1 MKNYSKKF
9 HILPLLC
16 AVLMLTAAVLVPAGE
31 THAAAYQEWGH
42 KLPNGGDELDYPSPS
57 TGRTKIWGYTSGGA
71 AGNTVVNGTLNLT
84 SGATRYATAYV
95 NTNLSTNV
103 SFNVNCDI
111 YTSGNAWLAGSNNRQ
126 TLHTG
131 GTGADATAYYTGL
144 TASFARG
151 SHKVST
157 HSYGEFIGHTAGRF

>member
-1 MKNYSKKF
+1 MKNYSKKL

-42 KLPNGGDELDYPSPS
+42 KLPNGGDKYDQPSP
-57 TGRTKIWGYTSGGA
+57 TAGRTKIWGYTSGGA
-71 AGNTVVNGTLNLT
+71 SGNTVVNGTLNLT

-95 NTNLSTNV
+95 DTNLFANV
-103 SFNVNCDI
+103 SFEVRSEI
-111 YTSGNAWLAGSNNRQ
+111 YTAENDRIAKSSGQ

-131 GTGADATAYYTGL
+131 GTGADATASYTGL
-144 TASFARG
+144 TASVARG
-151 SHKVST
+151 YHKVST
-157 HSYGEFIGHTAGRF
+157 NSYGDFIGHTAGRF